1 LPSDSVKR
9 RAFWA
14 FVVAGVIFLA
24 SSRSHIAAPHSPFDF
39 LRVDKIG
46 HFAVYGLLATLLCR
60 LGRGWRAAFWAVV
73 ATSAYGLSDEWHQ
86 SFVPGRGVEVAD
98 WVADTLGGALAVGLY
113 AGWRPYREWLERPLW
128 RRRRGVEKSG
138 EGVNIPRP

>member
-1 LPSDSVKR
+1 MPSDSVKR

-24 SSRSHIAAPHSPFDF
+24 SSRSYIAAPHSPFDF

-60 LGRGWRAAFWAVV
+60 LGRGWRAAFWAIV

-86 SFVPGRGVEVAD
+86 SFVPGRGVEVSD
-98 WVADTLGGALAVGLY
+98 WVADTLGAALAVGLY
-113 AGWRPYREWLERPLW
+113 AGWRPYRDLLERPLRW
-128 RRRRGVEKSG
+128 RRRGVEKSA